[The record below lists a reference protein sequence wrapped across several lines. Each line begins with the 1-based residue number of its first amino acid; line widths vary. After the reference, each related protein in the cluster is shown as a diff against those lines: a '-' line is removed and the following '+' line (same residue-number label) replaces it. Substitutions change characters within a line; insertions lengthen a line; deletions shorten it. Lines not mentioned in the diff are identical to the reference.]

1 MKESMNWMD
10 KYKLINLNSTDK
22 ISWRSKWIK
31 FQESVGL
38 LQMLECLC
46 HQNSGRK
53 GEKDKGWKV
62 LQKIMDKDFPNLAV
76 KL

>member
-1 MKESMNWMD
+1 
-10 KYKLINLNSTDK
+10 
-22 ISWRSKWIK
+22 
-31 FQESVGL
+31 
-38 LQMLECLC
+38 MLECLR

-62 LQKIMDKDFPNLAV
+62 LQKIMDEDFPNLAV